1 MKQKVITTIK
11 DYLMMTFATVLL
23 VIGVYIFKFP
33 NHFSFGGVTGIAVV
47 LTAVMP
53 MSATTLT
60 NVINIALLVLGF
72 AVLGRGFGIRTVY
85 VTLLSTFG
93 MWLME
98 RVYPMT
104 APLTSQPVLEL
115 IFAIILPAFSAAILF
130 NMDASSGGTDIIAMI
145 IKRFASVD
153 IGVALM
159 ITDALVAVSSFFVYG
174 AETGLFSVA
183 GLLAKTLVIDGVIE
197 NFNLC
202 KFFTIISENPEPI
215 VKFIHED
222 LNRSAT
228 VYRAEGRSAPT
239 GRRSASSD
247 CR

>member
-1 MKQKVITTIK
+1 MKRKVITTIE
-11 DYLMMTFATVLL
+11 DYLVMTFATVLL

-47 LTAVMP
+47 LTAVLP
-53 MSATTLT
+53 VSATMLT

-85 VTLLSTFG
+85 VTLLSTLG

-98 RVYPMT
+98 RFYPMT

-174 AETGLFSVA
+174 AETGLFSMA

-202 KFFTIISENPEPI
+202 KFFTII
-215 VKFIHED
+215 
-222 LNRSAT
+222 
-228 VYRAEGRSAPT
+228 
-239 GRRSASSD
+239 
-247 CR
+247 